1 MRPRTLITAGITGA
15 TTLAL
20 TLAGGGV
27 ADAQELAPSQVFF
40 GQAQGR
46 ALLGG
51 CGVDFRAWVDYNPDR
66 PGSITLNLQGLNTYG
81 PSGDAPGGCDGWVA
95 IRWANPAGLR
105 IDWFTE
111 WRPVHAGPEG
121 GATTVLDLPTG
132 SGRVLMDIGGTAHSA
147 AYESRYVAAFD
158 VP

>member
-1 MRPRTLITAGITGA
+1 MKMLPLAAAGA
-15 TTLAL
+15 AVLAL
-20 TLAGGGV
+20 TLGATGT
-27 ADAQELAPSQVFF
+27 ASAAELGPSQVFF
-40 GQAQGR
+40 GQPEGR

-66 PGSITLNLQGLNTYG
+66 PGAITLNLQGLNTYG
-81 PSGDAPGGCDGWVA
+81 PGAGSPTGCDGWVA
-95 IRWANPAGLR
+95 IRWANPSGLR

-111 WRPVHAGPEG
+111 WRPVHAGPDG
-121 GATTVLDLPTG
+121 GATTSLDLPTG